1 MKVLLLAGEESGVL
15 YAERLRRALP
25 GCEFKT
31 YQDHYKTSDLAVMG
45 FWAVI
50 KRLFFFL
57 GVQRT
62 MKRIIREWKPDVVVT
77 IDYPGLNLKLA
88 AYAKARGIPAVHLVC
103 PQVWAWHQGRI
114 PKVAAAVNRL
124 LCFFPF
130 EPALFKAY
138 EGKDFHAA
146 FIGHPMVDIFEEER
160 KGVVGAEAHH
170 ESAGAEARHP
180 EECRPPDLDNPS
192 ETDAGPFGVAG
203 LRARK
208 SVVAADCRHQ
218 SAGAEARHPEECRP
232 PDLDSPSETDAGPFG
247 VAGLRA
253 RRCEIALLPGS
264 RVGEIQRHLP
274 LLLDAVG
281 LLKRSDIRVVIP
293 AANDRAEAEIR
304 ATITARND
312 SFTPEVVKGGA
323 RDLLRQAD
331 CAAVAS
337 GTATLEAA
345 LARCPTVLV
354 YAVSPLLAWF
364 ARRVITGVKHIGLAN
379 VIAEK
384 SGVEPP
390 MPELLQEAFTPEAV
404 AAQLG
409 AWLND
414 AEARARASRALDDV
428 MARLAAT
435 SAASPVGGTGGAL
448 GLAAREIMEVARAH

>member
-25 GCEFKT
+25 GCEFQT
-31 YQDHYKTSDLAVMG
+31 YQDRYKTSDLAVMG

-62 MKRIIREWKPDVVVT
+62 MKRIIREWQPDVVVT

-88 AYAKARGIPAVHLVC
+88 AYAKARGIPAVHIVC

-130 EPALFKAY
+130 EPL
-138 EGKDFHAA
+138 
-146 FIGHPMVDIFEEER
+146 FIGHPMVDIFKEETQGNR
-160 KGVVGAEAHH
+160 DDGANGNGRVLA
-170 ESAGAEARHP
+170 
-180 EECRPPDLDNPS
+180 
-192 ETDAGPFGVAG
+192 
-203 LRARK
+203 
-208 SVVAADCRHQ
+208 
-218 SAGAEARHPEECRP
+218 
-232 PDLDSPSETDAGPFG
+232 
-247 VAGLRA
+247 
-253 RRCEIALLPGS
+253 ILPGS
-264 RVGEIQRHLP
+264 RVGEIQRNLP
-274 LLLDAVG
+274 RLLDAVR
-281 LLKRSDIRVVIP
+281 LLNRQDLRVVIP
-293 AANDRAEAEIR
+293 AANDRAETEIR

-312 SFTPEVVKGGA
+312 PFAPEVVKGGA
-323 RDLLRQAD
+323 RDLLRRAD

-354 YAVSPLLAWF
+354 YAVSALFAWF

-404 AAQLG
+404 AAQLT
-409 AWLND
+409 AWLD
-414 AEARARASRALDDV
+414 DVEARARASRALDDV

-435 SAASPVGGTGGAL
+435 SASAPAGGAL
-448 GLAAREIMEVARAH
+448 GLAARAIREIATEK

>member
-25 GCEFKT
+25 DCEFRT
-31 YQDHYKTSDLAVMG
+31 YQDRYKTSDLAVMG

-62 MKRIIREWKPDVVVT
+62 MKRIIREWQPDVVVT

-88 AYAKARGIPAVHLVC
+88 AYAKARGIPAVHIVC

-130 EPALFKAY
+130 EPALFKDY
-138 EGKDFHAA
+138 EGKDFHAI
-146 FIGHPMVDIFEEER
+146 FIGHPMVDIFAEEKESV
-160 KGVVGAEAHH
+160 GVAGDEVGV
-170 ESAGAEARHP
+170 AGPEARHP
-180 EECRPPDLDNPS
+180 E
-192 ETDAGPFGVAG
+192 
-203 LRARK
+203 
-208 SVVAADCRHQ
+208 
-218 SAGAEARHPEECRP
+218 
-232 PDLDSPSETDAGPFG
+232 
-247 VAGLRA
+247 
-253 RRCEIALLPGS
+253 IAILPGS

-274 LLLDAVG
+274 RLLDAVR
-281 LLKRSDIRVVIP
+281 LLNRQDLRVVIP

-304 ATITARND
+304 STITVRND
-312 SFTPEVVKGGA
+312 PFAPEVVKGGA
-323 RDLLRQAD
+323 RDLLRRAD

-354 YAVSPLLAWF
+354 YAVSALLAWF

-404 AAQLG
+404 AAQLS

-414 AEARARASRALDDV
+414 AEARARASRALDAV
-428 MARLAAT
+428 MARLH
-435 SAASPVGGTGGAL
+435 SDGDAL
-448 GLAAREIMEVARAH
+448 GLAAREIQEVVHAH

>member
-25 GCEFKT
+25 GCEFQT

-50 KRLFFFL
+50 KRIFFFL

-62 MKRIIREWKPDVVVT
+62 MKRIIREWRPDVVVT

-88 AYAKARGIPAVHLVC
+88 AYAKARGIPAVHIVC

-130 EPALFKAY
+130 EPALFMDF

-146 FIGHPMVDIFEEER
+146 FIGHPMVDIFAEEN
-160 KGVVGAEAHH
+160 KGTATKEH
-170 ESAGAEARHP
+170 
-180 EECRPPDLDNPS
+180 
-192 ETDAGPFGVAG
+192 G
-203 LRARK
+203 LLA
-208 SVVAADCRHQ
+208 
-218 SAGAEARHPEECRP
+218 
-232 PDLDSPSETDAGPFG
+232 
-247 VAGLRA
+247 
-253 RRCEIALLPGS
+253 ILPGS
-264 RVGEIQRHLP
+264 RVGEIQRNLP
-274 LLLDAVG
+274 RLLDAVC
-281 LLKRSDIRVVIP
+281 LLNQDLHVIIP
-293 AANDRAEAEIR
+293 AANGRAEAEIR
-304 ATITARND
+304 AIISQRGD
-312 SFTPEVVKGGA
+312 PFTPEVVKGGA
-323 RDLLRQAD
+323 RDLLRRAD

-354 YAVSPLLAWF
+354 YAVSALFAWV

-384 SGVEPP
+384 IGMEPP

-404 AAQLG
+404 AAQLS

-414 AEARARASRALDDV
+414 AKARACASRALDAV
-428 MARLAAT
+428 MARLH
-435 SAASPVGGTGGAL
+435 SDGDAL
-448 GLAAREIMEVARAH
+448 GLAAREIREVVHAH

>member
-15 YAERLRRALP
+15 YAERLRRALS
-25 GCEFKT
+25 GCAFKT
-31 YQDHYKTSDLAVMG
+31 YQDLYKTSDLAVMG

-130 EPALFKAY
+130 EPALFKEY

-160 KGVVGAEAHH
+160 RVGVVGAEAHH
-170 ESAGAEARHP
+170 ESAGSEARHP
-180 EECRPPDLDNPS
+180 DL
-192 ETDAGPFGVAG
+192 AAG
-203 LRARK
+203 LRAR
-208 SVVAADCRHQ
+208 
-218 SAGAEARHPEECRP
+218 HPE
-232 PDLDSPSETDAGPFG
+232 T
-247 VAGLRA
+247 VA
-253 RRCEIALLPGS
+253 ILPGS

-274 LLLDAVG
+274 RLLDAVG

-312 SFTPEVVKGGA
+312 SFTPEVMKGGA

-390 MPELLQEAFTPEAV
+390 MPELLQEAFTPEAG
-404 AAQLG
+404 AAQLS

-414 AEARARASRALDDV
+414 SEARARASRALDDV
-428 MARLAAT
+428 MARLH
-435 SAASPVGGTGGAL
+435 SDGDAL
-448 GLAAREIMEVARAH
+448 GLAAREIREVVHAH

>member
-25 GCEFKT
+25 GCEFRT

-62 MKRIIREWKPDVVVT
+62 MKRVIREWCPDVVVT

-88 AYAKARGIPAVHLVC
+88 AYAKARGIPAVHIVC

-130 EPALFKAY
+130 EPALFKDY
-138 EGKDFHAA
+138 ESKEFHAL
-146 FIGHPMVDIFEEER
+146 FIGHPMVDIFKEETQGNR
-160 KGVVGAEAHH
+160 DDGANGHGRVLA
-170 ESAGAEARHP
+170 
-180 EECRPPDLDNPS
+180 
-192 ETDAGPFGVAG
+192 
-203 LRARK
+203 
-208 SVVAADCRHQ
+208 
-218 SAGAEARHPEECRP
+218 
-232 PDLDSPSETDAGPFG
+232 
-247 VAGLRA
+247 
-253 RRCEIALLPGS
+253 ILPGS
-264 RVGEIQRHLP
+264 RVGEIQRNLP
-274 LLLDAVG
+274 RLLDAVR
-281 LLKRSDIRVVIP
+281 LLNRQDLRVVIP
-293 AANDRAEAEIR
+293 AANDRAETEIR

-312 SFTPEVVKGGA
+312 PFAPEVVKGGA
-323 RDLLRQAD
+323 RDLLRRAD

-354 YAVSPLLAWF
+354 YAVSALFAWF

-404 AAQLG
+404 AAQLT
-409 AWLND
+409 AWLD
-414 AEARARASRALDDV
+414 DVEARARASRALDDV

-435 SAASPVGGTGGAL
+435 SASAPAGGAL
-448 GLAAREIMEVARAH
+448 GLAARAIREIATEK

>member
-25 GCEFKT
+25 RCEFRT
-31 YQDHYKTSDLAVMG
+31 YQDLYKTSDLAVMG

-62 MKRIIREWKPDVVVT
+62 MKRVIREWRPDVVVT

-88 AYAKARGIPAVHLVC
+88 AYAKARGIPAVHIVC

-130 EPALFKAY
+130 EPALFKDY
-138 EGKDFHAA
+138 ESKEFHAL
-146 FIGHPMVDIFEEER
+146 FIGHPMVDIFKEETQGNR
-160 KGVVGAEAHH
+160 DDGANGNGRVLA
-170 ESAGAEARHP
+170 
-180 EECRPPDLDNPS
+180 
-192 ETDAGPFGVAG
+192 
-203 LRARK
+203 
-208 SVVAADCRHQ
+208 
-218 SAGAEARHPEECRP
+218 
-232 PDLDSPSETDAGPFG
+232 
-247 VAGLRA
+247 
-253 RRCEIALLPGS
+253 ILPGS
-264 RVGEIQRHLP
+264 RVGEIQRNLP
-274 LLLDAVG
+274 RLLDAVR
-281 LLKRSDIRVVIP
+281 LLNRQDLRVVIP
-293 AANDRAEAEIR
+293 AANDRAETEIR

-312 SFTPEVVKGGA
+312 PFAPEVVKGGA
-323 RDLLRQAD
+323 RDLLRRAD

-354 YAVSPLLAWF
+354 YAVSALFAWF

-404 AAQLG
+404 AAQLT
-409 AWLND
+409 AWLD
-414 AEARARASRALDDV
+414 DVEARARASRALDDV
-428 MARLAAT
+428 MARLH
-435 SAASPVGGTGGAL
+435 SDGDAL
-448 GLAAREIMEVARAH
+448 GLAARVVREIATCHAPRNLVK